1 MTTEEELDV
10 ARAAYK
16 RVCEERDE
24 LRKAQ
29 GALYRERAHLTAFLA
44 ACYPSVQCPDF
55 DDDEYRLLYVT
66 TPAGQ
71 LSWHVQV
78 DDADDLLGHVPHD
91 GAGEDWDGHTTE
103 EKYERLDEMTRRLAA
118 AGGVAGVVACVV
130 RPS

>member
-1 MTTEEELDV
+1 MTTEEELAE

-55 DDDEYRLLYVT
+55 DDDEYRLLYVA
-66 TPAGQ
+66 TPTGQ
-71 LSWHVQV
+71 MSWHVHE
-78 DDADDLLGHVPHD
+78 DDAADLLGHVP
-91 GAGEDWDGHTTE
+91 EDEAAEWDGHTTE
-103 EKYERLDEMTRRLAA
+103 QKYGRLAEMTRRLAA

-130 RPS
+130 QP